1 MMIKPGNYVATA
13 DEGDGYVAIMSGP
26 VGNSDIVD
34 NEIFSGRFQF
44 TVQDG
49 QYLKLS
55 DATIEQQ

>member
-1 MMIKPGNYVATA
+1 
-13 DEGDGYVAIMSGP
+13 MSGP

-34 NEIFSGRFQF
+34 NAIFSGRFQF